1 MAVPHVNIRFSGYW
15 SDFNIGLMPRR
26 PGLFCVYR
34 ARFDDLDKT
43 TTMLELLHVGAS
55 ANVHQSV
62 SHHRDHGRW
71 RTRLGSGESLSFSFG
86 SVAEDDLAACELA
99 MLMRHRPPLS
109 GALPD
114 SFPFGGM
121 TVSLDGR
128 TPLLDRQFTVGTAT
142 VGGFSGR
149 GSAWLRRGIER
160 LRTSV
165 SG

>member
-62 SHHRDHGRW
+62 SQHRDHGRW
-71 RTRLGSGESLSFSFG
+71 RTRLGPGESLSFSFG
-86 SVAEDDLAACELA
+86 SVAEDDLAACEAA
-99 MLMRHRPPLS
+99 MLLRHRPSMSP
-109 GALPD
+109 ALPER
-114 SFPFGGM
+114 FAFGGLALR
-121 TVSLDGR
+121 LDGR
-128 TPLLDRQFTVGTAT
+128 TPLLDREFTVGHA
-142 VGGFSGR
+142 VVKGYSGR
-149 GSAWLRRGIER
+149 GSTWLRRGIDF
-160 LRTSV
+160 LRTTV
-165 SG
+165 NG